1 MMSSSSSLMRVKEYF
16 FTLGRPLSSFREK
29 EDENIFYTSFFCG
42 ENRRGIF
49 FKLYKDPLTFIENE
63 EKNIFFFFGEN

>member
-1 MMSSSSSLMRVKEYF
+1 MRVKEYF
-16 FTLGRPLSSFREK
+16 FFTLGRPFSSFREK

-49 FKLYKDPLTFIENE
+49 FKLYKDPPTLIENE
-63 EKNIFFFFGEN
+63 KKIFSSSLVRIEEDNF